1 MRALSQGVQPAGARD
16 GDLPG
21 VRGGPDSAARLDG
34 GALRQVPA
42 ARAGAHAAGQ
52 PIPPPIPPPR
62 QDQSSSATEETASF
76 PDDTSVVGS
85 PADFE
90 EARLRTVQAEFADRY
105 EVLAAIGHGGMGAV
119 YKAKQKQPERVVVL
133 KVMLSGRFASE
144 KYRIR
149 FEREA
154 QAIAR
159 LKHPGIVSVYEYGEV
174 HGQPVLQHGVRRGL
188 QRAGVRHPPSPGQ
201 ARHLPADGKD
211 SARSGLR
218 PPARHHPPRPEAGQ
232 HPGRR
237 PGQSAAARLRP
248 GAAGGRPVGRG
259 RRRDRR
265 RRGDGHAVL
274 HEPGADAGAGGGD
287 RPAQRRLLD
296 GRALLRAADRLAAVP
311 HRPQPPAGE
320 PARHP
325 RLRAQAALVRER
337 QAGRGP
343 GRDGDEVRGER
354 AGDALP
360 ERGGAER
367 GHQPLPGRQTGGGAA
382 VHRLLPPAQAGVA
395 AADAVPAGLGGRS

>member
-1 MRALSQGVQPAGARD
+1 MPSGSRPF
-16 GDLPG
+16 
-21 VRGGPDSAARLDG
+21 
-34 GALRQVPA
+34 LR
-42 ARAGAHAAGQ
+42 
-52 PIPPPIPPPR
+52 IPPLA
-62 QDQSSSATEETASF
+62 QDQSSSATEETAGF

-174 HGQPVLQHGVRRGL
+174 HGQPYFSMEYVEGCNVREY
-188 QRAGVRHPPSPGQ
+188 VT
-201 ARHLPADGKD
+201 
-211 SARSGLR
+211 
-218 PPARHHPPRPEAGQ
+218 RHHLDKHDICRLMVKIARAVAYAHQRGIIHRDLKPGNILVDGQGDPRLLDFGL
-232 HPGRR
+232 
-237 PGQSAAARLRP
+237 ARLADDP
-248 GAAGGRPVGRG
+248 WVEDG
-259 RRRDRR
+259 RRDRR

-343 GRDGDEVRGER
+343 GRDGDEVRGEG

-367 GHQPLPGRQTGGGAA
+367 GHQPLPGGQAGGGAA

-395 AADAVPAGLGGRS
+395 AAHALPAGLGGRSDRAGAQRGVHHGAGEVPAACDGAVRAGASRATSRYSSS